1 MTARVP
7 NFIGEGIT
15 VLQNRLGRFSVATC
29 AALACLLPGWT
40 GCGTEGEPDESAAF
54 EPVFAARRKVIQ
66 PAEFPVGGPFS
77 PGILA
82 GDTLYL
88 AGQVGRDP
96 KTRETPEA
104 IEDETRVAME
114 NVGRILAAAE
124 LDFRHLVKCHV
135 LLDDMDNY
143 KPMNDTYAGF
153 FPADYYPA
161 RTTVEI
167 AGLAGGFRVEVSCI
181 AFQDKSRIR
190 VVRPPEGSIPGALGP
205 YSPGVMAGDALYLSG
220 QGGRDPAENQ
230 LSESVEAQ
238 AVQALENIGQVI
250 AAAGLSGDD
259 VVYANAYYSGCDSA
273 PAVDRAFAAAFPK
286 GVDYPRSRICL
297 PRLPGGI
304 ATEITLFAESGD
316 NAKTVYLETRSA
328 AEAGGDIASQMS
340 ATLEKLGE
348 DLRQAGIGFDHVV
361 NANVYLRDVEDFQGM
376 NGEFRKVF
384 AESPPARTTV
394 ATLQPEQDRPVL
406 VEVALIAVR

>member
-1 MTARVP
+1 MLRYRIA
-7 NFIGEGIT
+7 
-15 VLQNRLGRFSVATC
+15 RFSVAIS
-29 AALACLLPGWT
+29 AALVWLLLGST
-40 GCGTEGEPDESAAF
+40 GCGTDGESGEPAAA
-54 EPVFAARRKVIQ
+54 ETALAVERKVIQ
-66 PAEFPVGGPFS
+66 PPEFPVGGPFS

-96 KTRETPEA
+96 QTREVPEA
-104 IEDETRVAME
+104 IEEETRVAME
-114 NVGRILAAAE
+114 NVGRVLSAAE
-124 LDFRHLVKCHV
+124 LDFGHLVKCHV

-143 KPMNDTYAGF
+143 TPMNDTYAGF

-161 RTTVEI
+161 RTTVEV

-181 AFQDKSRIR
+181 AFRDKSRIT

-205 YSPGVMAGDALYLSG
+205 YSPGVMAADALYLSG
-220 QGGRDPAENQ
+220 QGGRDPAESR
-230 LSESVEAQ
+230 LPETVEAQ

-259 VVYANAYYSGCDSA
+259 VVYANAYYLGCDSVS
-273 PAVDRAFAAAFPK
+273 AVDRAFAAAFPE

-316 NAKTVYLETRSA
+316 GEAVYLATRSA
-328 AEAGGDIASQMS
+328 PEAGGDIAAQMS
-340 ATLEKLGE
+340 ATLAKLGG
-348 DLRQAGIGFDHVV
+348 DLRQAGIGFEHVV
-361 NANVYLRDVEDFQGM
+361 NANVYLRNVEDFQGM

-384 AESPPARTTV
+384 AKSPPARTTV
-394 ATLQPEQDRPVL
+394 ATLQPEQERPVL
-406 VEVALIAVR
+406 VEVALIAVP

>member
-1 MTARVP
+1 MLR
-7 NFIGEGIT
+7 
-15 VLQNRLGRFSVATC
+15 NRFLSVSAWRY
-29 AALACLLPGWT
+29 AWVVCLLLVWV
-40 GCGTEGEPDESAAF
+40 GCGNEGEPTESESAD
-54 EPVFAARRKVIQ
+54 PVFVVPRKVIQ
-66 PAEFPVGGPFS
+66 PPEFPLGGPFS

-114 NVGRILAAAE
+114 NIGLILAAAE
-124 LDFRHLVKCHV
+124 LDFGHLVKCHV

-161 RTTVEI
+161 RTTLEI

-181 AFQDKSRIR
+181 AFRDKSRIR
-190 VVRPPEGSIPGALGP
+190 VVRPPEGSIPGAMGP

-259 VVYANAYYSGCDSA
+259 VVYANAYYLGCGSA
-273 PAVDRAFAAAFPK
+273 PAVDRAFAAAFPE

-304 ATEITLFAESGD
+304 ATEITLFAERGD
-316 NAKTVYLETRSA
+316 DAKTVYLATRSA

-348 DLRQAGIGFDHVV
+348 DLRQAGIDFEHVV
-361 NANVYLRDVEDFQGM
+361 NANVYLRNVEDFQGM

-384 AESPPARTTV
+384 PDKPPARTTV
-394 ATLQPEQDRPVL
+394 ATLQPEQEQPVL

>member
-1 MTARVP
+1 MRY
-7 NFIGEGIT
+7 
-15 VLQNRLGRFSVATC
+15 RFFSLLTGAY
-29 AALACLLPGWT
+29 ALPVCLLLGLA
-40 GCGTEGEPDESAAF
+40 GCEPTVEPSESGEA
-54 EPVFAARRKVIQ
+54 EPVFSVQRRVVQ
-66 PAEFPVGGPFS
+66 PPEFPVGGPFS

-96 KTRETPEA
+96 QTRVTPDA

-114 NVGRILAAAE
+114 NVGRVLSAAG
-124 LDFRHLVKCHV
+124 LDYGHLVKCHV
-135 LLDDMDNY
+135 LLDDMADY

-167 AGLAGGFRVEVSCI
+167 AGLAGGFRVEVSCT
-181 AFQDKSRIR
+181 AFEDKSRIR

-220 QGGRDPAENQ
+220 QGGRDPATNQ
-230 LSESVEAQ
+230 LPDSVEAQ
-238 AVQALENIGQVI
+238 AARALENIGRVME
-250 AAAGLSGDD
+250 AAGLSGGD
-259 VVYANAYYSGCDSA
+259 VAYSNSYHVGCDGA
-273 PAVDRAFAAAFPK
+273 EAVDRAFDGAFPE
-286 GVDYPRSRICL
+286 GVGFPRSRICL

-304 ATEITLFAESGD
+304 ATEITLFAERGD
-316 NAKTVYLETRSA
+316 DGKTVYLATRSA

-348 DLRQAGIGFDHVV
+348 DLRQAGIGFEHVV
-361 NANVYLRDVEDFQGM
+361 NANVYLRNVEHFQGM

-384 AESPPARTTV
+384 QDSPPARTTV

>member
-1 MTARVP
+1 MLR
-7 NFIGEGIT
+7 
-15 VLQNRLGRFSVATC
+15 NRLFPTSARHYASSVC
-29 AALACLLPGWT
+29 LVLAWV
-40 GCGTEGEPDESAAF
+40 GCGNEGAPTEFESAD
-54 EPVFAARRKVIQ
+54 PVFAVSREVIQ
-66 PAEFPVGGPFS
+66 PPEFPGGGPFS

-96 KTRETPEA
+96 KTRQTPDA
-104 IEDETRVAME
+104 IEDETRVAMQ
-114 NVGRILAAAE
+114 NVGRILTAAD
-124 LDFRHLVKCHV
+124 LDYGHLVKCHV

-143 KPMNDTYAGF
+143 KPMNDTYAAF

-181 AFQDKSRIR
+181 AFRDKSRIH

-220 QGGRDPAENQ
+220 QGGRDPATSR
-230 LSESVEAQ
+230 LPDGVEAQ
-238 AVQALENIGQVI
+238 ATKALGNIGQVI
-250 AAAGLSGDD
+250 AAAGLSADD
-259 VVYANAYYSGCDSA
+259 VVYSNAYYLGCGSA
-273 PAVDRAFAAAFPK
+273 GAVDRAFDAAFPD

-304 ATEITLFAESGD
+304 ATEITLFAERGGGE
-316 NAKTVYLETRSA
+316 TVYLGTRSA
-328 AEAGGDIASQMS
+328 PEAGGDIASQMS
-340 ATLEKLGE
+340 ATLGKLG
-348 DLRQAGIGFDHVV
+348 DALRQAEIGFEHVV
-361 NANVYLRDVEDFQGM
+361 NANVYLRNVEDFQGM

-394 ATLQPEQDRPVL
+394 ATLQPEQEQPVL

>member
-1 MTARVP
+1 M
-7 NFIGEGIT
+7 
-15 VLQNRLGRFSVATC
+15 LQNRLGRFSVAVS
-29 AALACLLPGWT
+29 AASVCLLLGST
-40 GCGTEGEPDESAAF
+40 GCGPDGESGEAAAV
-54 EPVFAARRKVIQ
+54 ETAFAVQRKVIQ
-66 PAEFPVGGPFS
+66 PPEFPVGGPFS

-104 IEDETRVAME
+104 IEEETRVAME
-114 NVGRILAAAE
+114 NVGRILSAAG
-124 LDFRHLVKCHV
+124 LDFGHLVKCHV

-181 AFQDKSRIR
+181 AFRDESRIR
-190 VVRPPEGSIPGALGP
+190 AVRLPKGSIPGALGP

-220 QGGRDPAENQ
+220 QGGRDPAESR
-230 LSESVEAQ
+230 LPDSVEAQ

-259 VVYANAYYSGCDSA
+259 IVYANAYYRGCDSA
-273 PAVDRAFAAAFPK
+273 PAIDRAFAAAYPG
-286 GVDYPRSRICL
+286 GVNYPRSRICL

-316 NAKTVYLETRSA
+316 GEAVYLATRSA
-328 AEAGGDIASQMS
+328 PEAGGDIALQMS
-340 ATLEKLGE
+340 ATLAKLGE
-348 DLRQAGIGFDHVV
+348 DLSQAGIGFEHAVS
-361 NANVYLRDVEDFQGM
+361 ANVYLRNVEDFQGM

-384 AESPPARTTV
+384 TESPPARTTV
-394 ATLQPEQDRPVL
+394 ATLQPEQEQPVL